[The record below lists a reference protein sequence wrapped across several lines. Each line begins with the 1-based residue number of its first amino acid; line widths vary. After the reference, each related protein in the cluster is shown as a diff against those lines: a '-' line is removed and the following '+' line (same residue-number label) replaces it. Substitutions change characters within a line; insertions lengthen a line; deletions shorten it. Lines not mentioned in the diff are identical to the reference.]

1 MGLFDHTDVKGYE
14 YDGSTRAST
23 HPHTK
28 YQPFR
33 EATSTS
39 LSTLFTV
46 ARGETATNLVTNP
59 RVESSTISMF
69 TASGSAISRDTGQQS
84 VGAASLLVNPA
95 NSAAGEGMYWESPT
109 IPFSTQ
115 AQFLTVAVEHRGA
128 SASGNVKIDIRD
140 NAGTT
145 IHATSGSDNLA
156 TSFRRIT
163 AQYTIPPLTA
173 STTYR
178 LYVVSNTQHNINWYL
193 DKFQFELRHDT
204 TAVSD
209 YTDGSFG
216 INHFWTGTANASES
230 YKRHAMSI
238 IRGITIKNESSTA
251 ADIVYVGF
259 DNDAADE
266 DSGIPIIGATTFQT
280 NFPIHFT
287 KKITLIAAQ
296 NTPTVSGVIWGVSSF

>member
-1 MGLFDHTDVKGYE
+1 MALFDHTDVRGYE

-39 LSTLFTV
+39 LSTLLTV

-69 TASGSAISRDTGQQS
+69 TVSGSAISRSTAQQS

-95 NSAAGEGMYWESPT
+95 NSAAGEGMYWESTTFP
-109 IPFSTQ
+109 ISTKP
-115 AQFLTVAVEHRGA
+115 QFLSVAVEHRGA

-140 NAGTT
+140 SAGTT

-156 TSFRRIT
+156 TSWRRIT
-163 AQYTIPPLTA
+163 AQYTIPPLTTA
-173 STTYR
+173 TTYR

-204 TAVSD
+204 IAVSD

-230 YKRHAMSI
+230 YQRHAMSI
-238 IRGITIKNESSTA
+238 IRGITIKNESATA

-280 NFPIHFT
+280 NFPLHFT
-287 KKITLIAAQ
+287 KNITLIAAQ